1 MKLLF
6 PDFRA
11 MARNAVCSL
20 RDSRGSQIVEFAV
33 SLPLLLVLA
42 VGIFDF
48 GNAYNLKQKV
58 AHSSREAARLGSS
71 QSTSD
76 LTSPTPPT
84 PASVLAI
91 RDAVV
96 KDLQGASLSDCG
108 LASAT
113 PPPPGGAAPW
123 KWTFTTSCGA
133 AVGNL
138 VLTVDRGNVITSGM
152 TANGTNIKVIGTS
165 VTLQYPYKW
174 EFDRVIGFLVPGATY
189 PGTSLISVTTYM
201 ANQN

>member
-1 MKLLF
+1 MKHLF
-6 PDFRA
+6 SHLEVMTKDASCR
-11 MARNAVCSL
+11 L

-33 SLPLLLVLA
+33 SLPLLLVLV

-71 QSTSD
+71 QATAD
-76 LTSPTPPT
+76 LTTAT

-96 KDLQGASLSDCG
+96 KDLQNASLSDCG
-108 LASAT
+108 LSTASAT
-113 PPPPGGAAPW
+113 AAGAAAPW
-123 KWTFTTSCGA
+123 TWSFTTSCGA
-133 AVGNL
+133 TIGNL
-138 VLTVDRGNVITSGM
+138 VLTVDRGKVITTNM
-152 TANGTNIKVIGTS
+152 VANGTNIKMIGTS
-165 VTLQYPYKW
+165 VTVQYPYKW
-174 EFDRVIGFLVPGATY
+174 EFDRVIGLLVPGATY
-189 PGTSLISVTTYM
+189 PGTSQISVTSYM